1 MHICALPENASFWD
15 IYILRT
21 LYQSDT
27 NIFFNKCEKFTEIL
41 HEKTIISICHFNVMT
56 SIYVESRMRWWFSNT
71 IIQFSEC
78 TAIFQTISC
87 LQRTEDVLF

>member
-27 NIFFNKCEKFTEIL
+27 NISFKKCGKFT
-41 HEKTIISICHFNVMT
+41 EKTIISICHFNVMT
-56 SIYVESRMRWWFSNT
+56 SIYVESKMRWWFSNT
-71 IIQFSEC
+71 IFQFSEY
-78 TAIFQTISC
+78 APIFQTISC
-87 LQRTEDVLF
+87 LQRTEDVFF